1 MDQRVQEICKEEIRA
16 AVRRME
22 SLRLLVQ
29 MAYMWRDGDVQ
40 ESAENL
46 LTVVLNKRVYWY
58 WFLRRGLD
66 QLVVIWSFA
75 NYKYYRFN
83 FGFKSAYSSSSRKV

>member
-1 MDQRVQEICKEEIRA
+1 MKKKNKIITNGEHVVDQRVQEICKEEIRA

-40 ESAENL
+40 ESAGKTFNCCFKQNKIL
-46 LTVVLNKRVYWY
+46 LNKSKE
-58 WFLRRGLD
+58 FTGT
-66 QLVVIWSFA
+66 
-75 NYKYYRFN
+75 
-83 FGFKSAYSSSSRKV
+83 GF